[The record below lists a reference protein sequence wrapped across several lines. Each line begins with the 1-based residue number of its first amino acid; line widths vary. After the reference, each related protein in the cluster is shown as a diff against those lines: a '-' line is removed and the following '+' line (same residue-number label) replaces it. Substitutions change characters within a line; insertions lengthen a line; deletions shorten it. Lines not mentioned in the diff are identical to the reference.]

1 MSSPP
6 LEGIKVL
13 DMARYIAGPF
23 CSMMLG
29 DMGADVVK
37 VERPG
42 GEDTRHLQPSRD
54 GHSVYTMLYNRN
66 KRAITINPRSDR
78 GRELLVELAGWADVV
93 VENYRPGTMERMGLG
108 YDRLHEINPRIIL
121 TSISGFGQ
129 TGPLRDR
136 ALFDAIGQ
144 AMAGVMSLT
153 GSPDGPPTMTG
164 TYTADHTTGLYA
176 ALGTVLALRDRDRT
190 GEGQHVDVALLDA
203 MYSAIG
209 VAASAYLNTGE
220 VMGRTGNRDSL
231 AAPGNT
237 FQTADGWIYLDA
249 SGDALFKRLMQGIG
263 HPALIEDPRFADG
276 VTRFGNAAQLEQIIQ
291 EWARDLTSDEVGE
304 ALLEAGIPYGSVADM
319 AEAAASPQL
328 QSRDMIVSIDHP
340 EMGEVRIPGLPV
352 KLSRSPGSIR
362 RPPPVVGEHTAEVL
376 GEICGLT
383 AEQIDELRSD
393 GAI

>member
-1 MSSPP
+1 MSAPP
-6 LEGIKVL
+6 LEGVKVL

-23 CSMMLG
+23 CSMLLG

-42 GEDTRHLQPSRD
+42 GEDVRHLQPSRD
-54 GHSVYTMLYNRN
+54 GHSVYAMLYNRN
-66 KRAITINPRSDR
+66 KRAITVNPRSDR
-78 GRELLVELAGWADVV
+78 GRELLVKLAGWADVV
-93 VENYRPGTMERMGLG
+93 VENFRPGTMEKMGLG
-108 YDRLHEINPRIIL
+108 YESLREINPRIIL

-153 GSPDGPPTMTG
+153 GSPEGPPTMTG

-176 ALGTVLALRDRDRT
+176 TLGTVLALLHRDRT
-190 GEGQHVDVALLDA
+190 GEGQHVDVALLDS

-209 VAASAYLNTGE
+209 VAASAYLNLGE
-220 VMGRTGNRDSL
+220 VMSRTGNRDSL
-231 AAPGNT
+231 AAPGNI
-237 FQTADGWIYLDA
+237 FQTVDGWIYIDA
-249 SGDALFKRLMQGIG
+249 SGDALYQRLTEAMGR
-263 HPALIEDPRFADG
+263 PDLITDARFADG
-276 VTRFGNAAQLEQIIQ
+276 VTRFQNAEQIEEIVSA
-291 EWARDLTSDEVGE
+291 WTGGLTTEQVGE
-304 ALLEAGIPYGSVADM
+304 HLLEAGIPYGPVADM

-328 QSRDMIVSIDHP
+328 HARDMIVSVEHP
-340 EMGEVRIPGLPV
+340 EMGEVRVPGLPV

-362 RPPPVVGEHTAEVL
+362 RPPPVVGEHTIEVL
-376 GEICGLT
+376 TSICGLSSS
-383 AEQIDELRSD
+383 EIDDLRTE

>member
-78 GRELLVELAGWADVV
+78 GRELLVELAKWADVV
-93 VENYRPGTMERMGLG
+93 VENYRPGTMEKMGLG
-108 YDRLHEINPRIIL
+108 YEQLHEINPRVIL

-176 ALGTVLALRDRDRT
+176 ALGTVLALRERDRT

-237 FQTADGWIYLDA
+237 FRDGRRVD
-249 SGDALFKRLMQGIG
+249 
-263 HPALIEDPRFADG
+263 
-276 VTRFGNAAQLEQIIQ
+276 
-291 EWARDLTSDEVGE
+291 
-304 ALLEAGIPYGSVADM
+304 
-319 AEAAASPQL
+319 
-328 QSRDMIVSIDHP
+328 
-340 EMGEVRIPGLPV
+340 
-352 KLSRSPGSIR
+352 LSRRQRRCAIQAADAGHRPARTDR
-362 RPPPVVGEHTAEVL
+362 RPSVLRKALPDSKTPRSSRRSSRHGRGISPATRSASSCSRPAFRMGRWPTWPKPPRVL
-376 GEICGLT
+376 SCSLAT
-383 AEQIDELRSD
+383 
-393 GAI
+393 

>member
-1 MSSPP
+1 
-6 LEGIKVL
+6 
-13 DMARYIAGPF
+13 
-23 CSMMLG
+23 
-29 DMGADVVK
+29 
-37 VERPG
+37 
-42 GEDTRHLQPSRD
+42 
-54 GHSVYTMLYNRN
+54 
-66 KRAITINPRSDR
+66 
-78 GRELLVELAGWADVV
+78 
-93 VENYRPGTMERMGLG
+93 MGLG
-108 YDRLHEINPRIIL
+108 YEQLREINPRVIL

-176 ALGTVLALRDRDRT
+176 ALGTVLALRERDRT

-249 SGDALFKRLMQGIG
+249 SGDALFKRLMEGIG
-263 HPALIEDPRFADG
+263 RPELIDDPRFSEG
-276 VTRFGNAAQLEQIIQ
+276 VTRFKNAAQLEEIVQA
-291 EWARDLTSDEVGE
+291 WARDLTSDQVGE
-304 ALLEAGIPYGSVADM
+304 QLLEAGIPYGPVADM

-328 QSRDMIVSIDHP
+328 QSRDMIVSIEHP
-340 EMGEVRIPGLPV
+340 EMGEVRVPGLPL

-376 GEICGLT
+376 GEICGLS

>member
-1 MSSPP
+1 MSAPP
-6 LEGIKVL
+6 LEGVKVL

-23 CSMMLG
+23 CSMLLG

-42 GEDTRHLQPSRD
+42 GEDVRHLQPSRD
-54 GHSVYTMLYNRN
+54 GHSVYAMLYNRN
-66 KRAITINPRSDR
+66 KRAITVNPRSDR
-78 GRELLVELAGWADVV
+78 GRELLVKLAGWADVV
-93 VENYRPGTMERMGLG
+93 VENFRPGTMEKMGLG
-108 YDRLHEINPRIIL
+108 YESLREINPRIIL

-153 GSPDGPPTMTG
+153 GSPEGPPTMTG

-176 ALGTVLALRDRDRT
+176 TLGTVLALLHRDRT
-190 GEGQHVDVALLDA
+190 GEGQHVDVALLDS

-209 VAASAYLNTGE
+209 VAASAYLNLGE
-220 VMGRTGNRDSL
+220 VMSRTGNRDSL
-231 AAPGNT
+231 AAPGNI
-237 FQTADGWIYLDA
+237 FQTLDGWIYIDA
-249 SGDALFKRLMQGIG
+249 SGDALYQRLTEAMGR
-263 HPALIEDPRFADG
+263 PDLITDARFADG
-276 VTRFGNAAQLEQIIQ
+276 VTRFQNAEQIEEIVSA
-291 EWARDLTSDEVGE
+291 WTGGLTTEQVGE
-304 ALLEAGIPYGSVADM
+304 HLLEAGIPYGPVADM

-328 QSRDMIVSIDHP
+328 HARDMIVSVEHP
-340 EMGEVRIPGLPV
+340 EMGEVRVPGLPV

-362 RPPPVVGEHTAEVL
+362 RPPPVVGEHTIEVL
-376 GEICGLT
+376 TSICGLSSS
-383 AEQIDELRSD
+383 EIEGLRTE